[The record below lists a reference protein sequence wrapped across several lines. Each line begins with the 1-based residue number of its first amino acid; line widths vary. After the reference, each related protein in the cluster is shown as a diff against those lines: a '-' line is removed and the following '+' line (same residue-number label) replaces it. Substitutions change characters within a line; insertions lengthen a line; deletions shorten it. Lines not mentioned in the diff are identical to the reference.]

1 MPKFAIYLVTSVIS
15 TLNAAPLLAR
25 QKINQDFARASG
37 CGLSNSLARFL
48 LVKRKHLNSRT
59 DVVYEQREGKFRN

>member
-1 MPKFAIYLVTSVIS
+1 VTKIAIHLANSVIS
-15 TLNAAPLLAR
+15 IRNVAPLLAR